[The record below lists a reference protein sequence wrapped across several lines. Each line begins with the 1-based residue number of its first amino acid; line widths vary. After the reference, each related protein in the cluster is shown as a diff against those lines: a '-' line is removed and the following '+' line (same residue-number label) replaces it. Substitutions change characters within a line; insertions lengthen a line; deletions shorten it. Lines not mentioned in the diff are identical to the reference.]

1 MAGTGANSVPLGAL
15 HPCLRGGAR
24 VGVKSSGNDSML
36 NAAREAAARVTA
48 NILKRDHG
56 GMTARPQQAQAP
68 PGPVTAAHHPLP
80 GQRQTIEPLM
90 QTSTSWPM
98 QQQQQ
103 QAVDSKRR
111 KRSRWGGEDAK
122 AAPGV
127 ATVIPSGLSKEQE
140 TQVLLHLQIEELSRK
155 LRTGELGVPPNVE
168 DRSPS
173 PEPIYNHE
181 GKRLN
186 TREYRM
192 RKKLEEDRHKMI
204 QDAITMNPEYKPP
217 ADYKPPV
224 QRVSDRVMIP
234 QDQHPD
240 INFVGLLIGP
250 RGNTLKKLEKDTTTK
265 IMIRGKGSVKE
276 GKVGRKDGQ
285 PLPGEDE
292 PLHALVTANNAESVK
307 KAVIQIQEIIKQGIE
322 TPEGQNDLRRM
333 QLRELAR
340 LNGTLR
346 DEDMLRCS
354 NCGSTEHRTWQCTE
368 KQNVTN
374 NILCSLCGSA
384 GHIAAD
390 CREKATGDR
399 GPMSQPIVNSAD
411 KAKMDSEYLSL
422 MAELG
427 EGPLPGG
434 GGGGPPKGS
443 LGGHGGGGGG
453 GPPPRHSAP
462 PMSSAPPP
470 NRPFMMPPG
479 GPGGQGNNF
488 DHPPP
493 LMGQHL
499 NVPWNNRNQNKPQSL
514 LNSGHSQQR
523 PPLGQGPPPPLPH
536 QGGPPPPS
544 NNGPPPPH
552 HNQPPFMGGPP
563 RPPRMNRPPPV
574 GPPGGMPPNM
584 MPPHM
589 GQGPP
594 GPPQS
599 GGFNPMMPPPPRG
612 GGQLPPWAYHGG
624 PPASGPPNPPAPAP
638 APVPPPSLLV
648 APPPPPPSSEP
659 PPQPPT
665 SAPWQISS
673 SSRGVA
679 SSPPSQPPWQTQ
691 AILQQALAL
700 SQPQQAAA
708 ATTSETTTS
717 TTKPA
722 PAVPWQQL
730 AAAAAAAN
738 APPASSASSTSPALP
753 PWLQAYTAAAAA
765 AGGGGA
771 SSSTAG
777 GQPTPPHWAQAM
789 PPPPPQPVPPPSMPG
804 MPPMGVS
811 RPHMQP
817 PMPPMPYQQGG
828 MPDVAPPPPP
838 HLNAPPPPPPPSS

>member
-15 HPCLRGGAR
+15 HPVFSGG
-24 VGVKSSGNDSML
+24 GKSSGNDSML

-48 NILKRDHG
+48 NILKRDHAG
-56 GMTARPQQAQAP
+56 IAARPAQAQSTATG
-68 PGPVTAAHHPLP
+68 GPVSAAHHPLTMP
-80 GQRQTIEPLM
+80 GQRQIIEPLM
-90 QTSTSWPM
+90 QASSSWPM
-98 QQQQQ
+98 QQQPET
-103 QAVDSKRR
+103 SKRR
-111 KRSRWGGEDAK
+111 KRSRWGGEDVK

-186 TREYRM
+186 TRDYRM

-204 QDAITMNPEYKPP
+204 QEALSLNPEYKPP

-234 QDQHPD
+234 QDQHPE

-368 KQNVTN
+368 KQNITN

-390 CREKATGDR
+390 CREKAIGDR
-399 GPMSQPIVNSAD
+399 PLAQPIVNSAD

-434 GGGGPPKGS
+434 GGGGPPPPPKVS
-443 LGGHGGGGGG
+443 LGG
-453 GPPPRHSAP
+453 PPSGPRHPTP
-462 PMSSAPPP
+462 PISSAPP
-470 NRPFMMPPG
+470 NRPLMMPPG
-479 GPGGQGNNF
+479 GGQGNNQ

-493 LMGQHL
+493 LMGQNL
-499 NVPWNNRNQNKPQSL
+499 NLPWNNRSQNKPPSL
-514 LNSGHSQQR
+514 LNSGPAQR
-523 PPLGQGPPPPLPH
+523 PPLGQGPPPPPLPH
-536 QGGPPPPS
+536 QGPPPPS
-544 NNGPPPPH
+544 SSGPPPH
-552 HNQPPFMGGPP
+552 HNQPPFMGPP
-563 RPPRMNRPPPV
+563 RPPLMNRPPPV

-584 MPPHM
+584 MPSHM

-594 GPPQS
+594 GPPP

-612 GGQLPPWAYHGG
+612 RSQLPPWAFHGG
-624 PPASGPPNPPAPAP
+624 PPSSGSPNSSAPAP

-673 SSRGVA
+673 SSQGVGT
-679 SSPPSQPPWQTQ
+679 SPPSQPPWQSQ

-700 SQPQQAAA
+700 SQPQQAATA
-708 ATTSETTTS
+708 TATTTETTTS
-717 TTKPA
+717 TTKPS
-722 PAVPWQQL
+722 PPVPWQQL

-738 APPASSASSTSPALP
+738 APPVSSASSSSPALP

-765 AGGGGA
+765 AAAAAGGGGV
-771 SSSTAG
+771 STSTA
-777 GQPTPPHWAQAM
+777 GQPTPPQWAQAM
-789 PPPPPQPVPPPSMPG
+789 PPPPPQPVPPPSLPG
-804 MPPMGVS
+804 MPPMGVPP
-811 RPHMQP
+811 PHMQP
-817 PMPPMPYQQGG
+817 PMPPLPFQQGG
-828 MPDVAPPPPP
+828 MSDVAPPPAVPPP